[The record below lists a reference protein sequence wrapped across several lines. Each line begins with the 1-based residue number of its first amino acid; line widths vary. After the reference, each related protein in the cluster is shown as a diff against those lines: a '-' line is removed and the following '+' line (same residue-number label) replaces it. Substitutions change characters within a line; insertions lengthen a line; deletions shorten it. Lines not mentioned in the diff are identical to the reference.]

1 MGGLGVVV
9 TESKGGKTSDYQL
22 TLAVKS
28 GKFSA
33 TRFYNQQLT
42 ENRVDF
48 AGWVWDRLVIPKHR
62 FVYWQLLNSLLLT
75 RDKLVRIM
83 PIHDIRC
90 PVCELKEESH
100 DHVLFDCLFA
110 KHVINHIWSWLGQ
123 VTWPTSISDLCDR
136 CFLARHD
143 IQNRMINAVDAATF
157 YLIWQ
162 NRNNCLFNLFC
173 SSPRRISQD
182 V

>member
-1 MGGLGVVV
+1 MGGLGVV
-9 TESKGGKTSDYQL
+9 GGKTSDYQL

-62 FVYWQLLNSLLLT
+62 
-75 RDKLVRIM
+75 
-83 PIHDIRC
+83 C

-100 DHVLFDCLFA
+100 DHVLFDRLFA

-136 CFLARHD
+136 
-143 IQNRMINAVDAATF
+143 
-157 YLIWQ
+157 
-162 NRNNCLFNLFC
+162 
-173 SSPRRISQD
+173 ISQD